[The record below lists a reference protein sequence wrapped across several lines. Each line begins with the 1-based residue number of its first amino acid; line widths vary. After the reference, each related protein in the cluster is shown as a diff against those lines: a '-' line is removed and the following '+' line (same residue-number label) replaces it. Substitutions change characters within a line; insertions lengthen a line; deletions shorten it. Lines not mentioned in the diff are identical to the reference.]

1 MHSLYDKVIKMGK
14 TLDPNYWNAKLVNLV
29 VGLIGVVSILAGIIL
44 GMDKTISVILVSIGT
59 SMLASAIVTWL
70 SSRYLMTQN
79 RMMVMVE
86 RWGLGGIYKQRAEIN
101 AFTNKALKR
110 ANSLDICAMG
120 LKGFRDAQGKA
131 ITQRVTAGM
140 SLRVLTINPN
150 SDVLS
155 EKDKTEGLSVGSTK
169 ATIES
174 LIVWISELKS
184 YQTYDGQ
191 VELKMYNH
199 YPHDFYFNIDGT
211 VFTGPYQAK
220 TSQQTIT
227 YRFNRN
233 AAGARYFVEYFEELW
248 SNTV

>member
-1 MHSLYDKVIKMGK
+1 MGK
-14 TLDPNYWNAKLVNLV
+14 ALDPKYWNAKLVNLV
-29 VGLIGVVSILAGIIL
+29 VGLIGALLILVGIL
-44 GMDKTISVILVSIGT
+44 VGMDKTISVIIVSVGT
-59 SMLASAIVTWL
+59 SMLASAIVTGL
-70 SSRYLMTQN
+70 SSQYLINQN
-79 RMMVMVE
+79 RMTVMVE
-86 RWGLGGIYKQRAEIN
+86 RWGIGGIYKQRAEIN
-101 AFTNKALKR
+101 AFTNKVLKR

-120 LKGFRDAQGKA
+120 LKGFRDAQGKVIA
-131 ITQRVTAGM
+131 QRVAAGM

-155 EKDKTEGLSVGSTK
+155 EIDKTEGLSVGSTK

-174 LIVWISELKS
+174 LIAWITELKK

-191 VELKMYNH
+191 VELRMYNH

-233 AAGARYFVEYFEELW
+233 AEGARYFSEYFEELW